1 VRRARATL
9 ALAALAAFGAGE
21 AWAAGAGGQAQTFL
35 WLAIILLLAR
45 VSALVEK
52 LGVPGV
58 LGELLLGVLLGN
70 LSLLG
75 VGFFDRAAQD
85 PVLAFFAEL
94 GVVILLFQ
102 IGLET
107 TVAELARVGARALA
121 VAVIGVAVPFILG
134 TWVVGPLL
142 LPGLGF
148 NAYLFI
154 GATLCATSVG
164 ITGRVFRDAKRLDSR
179 EARIV
184 MGAAVIDDVLGL
196 VILAVVTGFV
206 QSGSVS
212 AGSVALIVF
221 EAFAFLAGAV
231 IVGRALAPH
240 LARLL
245 AGVSDSVATKLTL
258 LLSVGLGLAWLAHAI
273 GLAPIIGAF
282 AAGVLLEPIFLKDF
296 EAPEIVRELS
306 PVVGRLPA
314 ADAERARQ
322 ALERYREHHHQHLL
336 EPLGHFLVPVFFVFT
351 GMQVQLATLAD
362 PAVVAVALGVTVAA
376 IAGKVVAG
384 AAAGPVNRWV
394 VGWGMVPRGE
404 VGLIFAAIGRQ
415 LGVVDERL
423 FSVIVAMVIL
433 TTLATPPIL
442 AWLLARQTGAPGR
455 EGTPG
460 RPPD

>member
-1 VRRARATL
+1 MRSPRL
-9 ALAALAAFGAGE
+9 ALAVAALAAFGAGE
-21 AWAAGAGGQAQTFL
+21 AFAAGSAAAGQTFL
-35 WLAIILLLAR
+35 WLAVIIFLAR
-45 VSALVEK
+45 LSSFVERF
-52 LGVPGV
+52 GVPAV
-58 LGELLLGVLLGN
+58 LGELVMGVVLGN
-70 LSLLG
+70 LSLAGL
-75 VGFFDRAAQD
+75 GFFDRIAEDRTIA
-85 PVLAFFAEL
+85 VFAEL

-107 TVAELARVGARALA
+107 TVADLAKVGARAFA
-121 VAVIGVAVPFILG
+121 VAVIGVAAPFALG

-148 NAYLFI
+148 NAYLFL

-184 MGAAVIDDVLGL
+184 LGAAVIDDVLGL

-206 QSGSVS
+206 QSGTVS
-212 AGSVALIVF
+212 AKDV
-221 EAFAFLAGAV
+221 AV
-231 IVGRALAPH
+231 IVLEAFGFLVGAVVVGRAAAPH
-240 LARLL
+240 LVRLL
-245 AGVSDSVATKLTL
+245 KGVSDSVATKLTL

-296 EAPEIVRELS
+296 EAPEIVRELD
-306 PVVGRLPA
+306 PLVAKLPA
-314 ADAERARQ
+314 EEAGRARQ
-322 ALERYREHHHQHLL
+322 ALDRYRDHHHAHIL

-351 GMQVQLATLAD
+351 GMHVRLESLAD
-362 PAVVAVALGVTVAA
+362 PAVIGVALALTVAA
-376 IAGKVVAG
+376 VAGKVVSG
-384 AAAGPVNRWV
+384 VAAGPVNRWV

-404 VGLIFAAIGRQ
+404 VGLIFAAIGKQ
-415 LGVVDERL
+415 LGVVNDAL

-442 AWLLARQTGAPGR
+442 AWLLAREARNAPSG
-455 EGTPG
+455 
-460 RPPD
+460 

>member
-1 VRRARATL
+1 MRSPRLTI

-21 AWAAGAGGQAQTFL
+21 ALAAGSAAAGQTFL
-35 WLAIILLLAR
+35 WLAVIIFLAR
-45 VSALVEK
+45 LSSFVERF
-52 LGVPGV
+52 GVPGV
-58 LGELLLGVLLGN
+58 LGELLMGVLLGN
-70 LSLLG
+70 LSLA
-75 VGFFDRAAQD
+75 GFGMFERVAENPTIA
-85 PVLAFFAEL
+85 VFAEL

-107 TVAELARVGARALA
+107 TVAELAKVGFRAAA
-121 VAVIGVAVPFILG
+121 VAVIGVAAPFLLG
-134 TWVVGPLL
+134 TFVVGPWL
-142 LPGLGF
+142 LPGLGL
-148 NAYLFI
+148 NAYLFL

-184 MGAAVIDDVLGL
+184 LGAAVIDDVLGL

-206 QSGSVS
+206 QSGTVS
-212 AGSVALIVF
+212 ARDVGIIVL
-221 EAFAFLAGAV
+221 EAFGFLVGAV
-231 IVGRALAPH
+231 VIGRAAAPH

-245 AGVSDSVATKLTL
+245 KGVSDSVATKLTL

-296 EAPEIVRELS
+296 EAPEIVRELQ
-306 PVVGRLPA
+306 PLVAKLPA
-314 ADAERARQ
+314 QDARRAAR
-322 ALERYREHHHQHLL
+322 ALERYREHHHEHIL

-351 GMQVQLATLAD
+351 GMQVNLEALAD
-362 PAVVAVALGVTVAA
+362 PAVIGVALALTAAA

-384 AAAGPVNRWV
+384 VAAGRVNKWV

-404 VGLIFAAIGRQ
+404 VGLIFAAIGKQ
-415 LGVVDERL
+415 LGVVNDAL

-442 AWLLARQTGAPGR
+442 AWLLARERR
-455 EGTPG
+455 ESPSA
-460 RPPD
+460 